1 MKIFG
6 KGILRLLASYIAIP
20 VALIMLPV
28 FLFNQDVSVFSNLV
42 DFIIG
47 TENKV

>member
-47 TENKV
+47 AENKV